1 MIRTPP
7 DVATASSHAGL
18 GDDGCEAGQATA
30 ISVAGVGHDFG
41 VVTALADVTL
51 SVAAGE
57 TVALVGPSGCG
68 KSTLLELIGGLA
80 EPTRG
85 TIAVDGSP
93 GEEERLA
100 RCAWMPQRD
109 LLLPWR
115 RAVDNA
121 ALALRFAGRKRAD
134 AQRESAAML
143 ERLGLGG
150 FAEAYPAQ
158 LSGGM
163 RQRVAFARTLLSG
176 KPVLLLDE
184 PLAALD
190 AITRADLQGWLVG
203 TLGEV
208 RRTTVLVTHD
218 VEEAMFVAD
227 RVLLLS
233 PRPGQVVWET
243 RSPVDRSLPRAAAIT
258 APEFVAARA
267 AALEALAEASGS

>member
-1 MIRTPP
+1 M
-7 DVATASSHAGL
+7 
-18 GDDGCEAGQATA
+18 
-30 ISVAGVGHDFG
+30 SVASVGHDFG
-41 VVTALADVTL
+41 DVTALAGVTL

-93 GEEERLA
+93 GEEERLS

-134 AQRESAAML
+134 ARRESAAML
-143 ERLGLGG
+143 ERLGLGE
-150 FAEAYPAQ
+150 FADAYPAQ

-163 RQRVAFARTLLSG
+163 RQR
-176 KPVLLLDE
+176 
-184 PLAALD
+184 
-190 AITRADLQGWLVG
+190 
-203 TLGEV
+203 
-208 RRTTVLVTHD
+208 
-218 VEEAMFVAD
+218 
-227 RVLLLS
+227 
-233 PRPGQVVWET
+233 
-243 RSPVDRSLPRAAAIT
+243 
-258 APEFVAARA
+258 
-267 AALEALAEASGS
+267 